1 MKSVH
6 IKQAFL
12 QHAGT
17 NLEHIQDLLDL
28 IPDVAFFV
36 KDRKGRF
43 VMQNRRAYESC
54 GETNEAATLGKTD
67 RDFFPADRA
76 ATYMEGDQRV
86 MTSGEPIVNALCPAP
101 DATDKLIVYS
111 KVPVRA
117 DNGKII
123 GVAGIH
129 RIIDNMRNT
138 PAWHGSFATA
148 IDYLHLN
155 YATPLKISD
164 LAQRAGISR
173 RQFERRFEKLFGCDP
188 KTYLLRVRISA
199 ARDLLEK
206 TDRTLTDIAV
216 AVGFYDHSHFTKA
229 FKQLMDCTPHAYRK
243 QRQQPL
249 V

>member
-6 IKQAFL
+6 IKQTFL
-12 QHAGT
+12 QQAGS
-17 NLEHIQDLLDL
+17 NLKHIQELLDL

-54 GETNEAATLGKTD
+54 GAANEADTLGKTD
-67 RDFFPADRA
+67 HDFFPADRA
-76 ATYMEGDQRV
+76 VAYIEGDQRV
-86 MTSGEPIVNALCPAP
+86 MTSGKSIVNALCPAP
-101 DATDKLIVYS
+101 DATNKLIVYS

-138 PAWHGSFATA
+138 PDWHGSFAAA
-148 IDYLHLN
+148 IDFLHLH
-155 YATPLKISD
+155 YASPLKISD
-164 LAQRAGISR
+164 LAKRAGISR
-173 RQFERRFEKLFGCDP
+173 RQFERRFEKVLGCDP
-188 KTYLLRVRISA
+188 KTYLSRVRIAA

-229 FKQLMDCTPHAYRK
+229 FKQVMSCTPNTYRK
-243 QRQQPL
+243 QHQQPL
-249 V
+249 T